1 MHPIRASTRIHLD
14 IDMDRL
20 YYTCKDCKRVHSIGH
35 NEIPHFECTEKFDV
49 YHSCTY
55 SKFNR
60 NVKKICTCCCSI
72 QIGLNVGYVSF
83 CPKCKIHVLHFLNGK
98 QIPVFDAHDSEVQDD
113 IVASLDALNYL
124 QSKAFSLL

>member
-35 NEIPHFECTEKFDV
+35 NEIPHFECTEKFNI

-60 NVKKICTCCCSI
+60 NVKKICSCCCSI
-72 QIGLNVGYVSF
+72 QIGLNVGYASF

-98 QIPVFDAHDSEVQDD
+98 QIPVFDAKFDKTAHGVSFSENDD
-113 IVASLDALNYL
+113 GSCSVTLN
-124 QSKAFSLL
+124 